1 MKKKKSSLP
10 SSLSILG
17 AGSIRRTTRMA
28 ALMLVGLQLPAAAQL
43 GKQQGLVEP
52 NIAADS
58 QFQRLKVSEHAVHL
72 IGEAKPILS
81 VVTLDSLLNTSGMNA
96 GQRKELYKN
105 LFVHVDLNRGTDAE
119 FRLIPGMTDKTLG
132 AIKAGRPWATFEAFE
147 SAMGKTMK
155 ADEVAH
161 LEQYV
166 FIPIELNSFTEPL
179 MDTFAPIGVG
189 TRRWKREFA
198 EYRPWTSEAQFRR
211 EIGKYVR
218 ANPKEV
224 DRLWRY
230 VYIK

>member
-1 MKKKKSSLP
+1 MKKKNKFRSLA
-10 SSLSILG
+10 SLGMTRKLG
-17 AGSIRRTTRMA
+17 MTS

-58 QFQRLKVSEHAVHL
+58 QFQRLKLDAHAVHL

-81 VVTLDSLLNTSGMNA
+81 IVKLDSILGAAGLNAN
-96 GQRKELYKN
+96 QRKDLYKSM
-105 LFVHVDLNRGTDAE
+105 FVHVDLNRGTDAE
-119 FRLIPGMTDKTLG
+119 FMLIPGMTAPTLA
-132 AIKAGRPWATFEAFE
+132 AIKSGRPWASFDAFNT
-147 SAMGKTMK
+147 AMAKTLN
-155 ADEVAH
+155 AAQVSS
-161 LEQYV
+161 LEQYL
-166 FIPIELNSFTEPL
+166 FIPIELNTFTEPL

-189 TRRWKREFA
+189 TRRWKHEFA
-198 EYRPWTSEAQFRR
+198 EYRPWTTEAQFRR

-218 ANPKEV
+218 GNPKEV